1 MHTRLTSQTFP
12 AAFFPTARGESAPAA
27 GLTHTASAAK
37 SNSVVLG
44 SQVSSFSAN
53 STGPN
58 GRSGSFLTGLSV
70 GSDREL
76 GGCEC
81 PRPLVHRR
89 RGHAAHVRLYLVP
102 PHGLDGDRRRTRTTP
117 HHPRLQSL

>member
-37 SNSVVLG
+37 SNSVVVG
-44 SQVSSFSAN
+44 SQVSSFRAN

-58 GRSGSFLTGLSV
+58 GRSRTFLTGLSV
-70 GSDREL
+70 GSDRHL
-76 GGCEC
+76 CRRQR
-81 PRPLVHRR
+81 PQPLVYRR
-89 RGHAAHVRLYLVP
+89 GGHAAHVSLDQAP
-102 PHGLDGDRRRTRTTP
+102 PHTPAANPDRSGTNQHSP
-117 HHPRLQSL
+117 